1 MIIVFDMDNTLT
13 DEMGSSLRPGIISLL
28 QKLVKEKFEL
38 KLWTNSK
45 KDRAISILKEHKLEQ
60 YFSQFIFREN
70 YDLEDKGIRKDIRK
84 VGGEI
89 LIDDDPKEIQYVKS
103 IGKHGFLISSFRKGK
118 TVKENELEEVYKFIE
133 GKKGFFRKLF

>member
-13 DEMGSSLRPGIISLL
+13 DEMGSSLRPGIIVLL

-45 KDRAISILKEHKLEQ
+45 KDRAISILHEHKLKL
-60 YFSQFIFREN
+60 YFSEFVFREN
-70 YDLEDKGIRKDIRK
+70 YDPEDKGIRKDIRK
-84 VGGEI
+84 VKGEI

-103 IGKHGFLISSFRKGK
+103 IGKDGFLISSFRKGK
-118 TVKENELEEVYKFIE
+118 AVKENELEEVYKFIIN
-133 GKKGFFRKLF
+133 KKGFFKKLF

>member
-13 DEMGSSLRPGIISLL
+13 DEMGSSLRPGIIVLL

-45 KDRAISILKEHKLEQ
+45 KDRAISILHEHKLKL
-60 YFSQFIFREN
+60 YFSEFVFREN
-70 YDLEDKGIRKDIRK
+70 YDPEDKGIRKDIRK
-84 VGGEI
+84 VKGEI

-103 IGKHGFLISSFRKGK
+103 IGKDGFLISSFRKGK
-118 TVKENELEEVYKFIE
+118 AVGSFTTKSK
-133 GKKGFFRKLF
+133 